1 MDFQNS
7 FFEQKKLIEIGHI
20 TVQLKLLIV
29 ITNDLSVI
37 VVKLTQFDNVPNNY
51 QYNSLYVYCFHLV
64 NVISDNIRLDCVF
77 NLSFYTLNS
86 AQHFRCFTQ
95 SKIFKFCF

>member
-64 NVISDNIRLDCVF
+64 KAIVLR
-77 NLSFYTLNS
+77 
-86 AQHFRCFTQ
+86 
-95 SKIFKFCF
+95 SK